1 VLAASGGE
9 EALQLARGEAGP
21 VHLVLT
27 DVVMPGLGGRE
38 VARRVVEMKPEARV
52 LYVSGYTND
61 AIGKDGVQDEGI
73 EFLPKPFT
81 ASTLL
86 DRVRTLLDRPR

>member
-1 VLAASGGE
+1 
-9 EALQLARGEAGP
+9 

-38 VARRVVEMKPEARV
+38 VARRVVELKPEARV
-52 LYVSGYTND
+52 LFVSGYTHD
-61 AIGKDGVQDEGI
+61 AVGKEGVQDEGI

-81 ASTLL
+81 ASSLL
-86 DRVRTLLDRPR
+86 DRVRTLLDRP